1 MALDDPTPRWKWPPL
16 DGAPGPPV
24 LGSLL
29 HQTSMPDFT
38 ITQRYENLFNF
49 TRFHILQEI
58 LKAKYHIALN
68 ISIAYVLIQAKFW
81 YQAHLLSAGGL
92 QTSRSRLLVES
103 VLGVV
108 SSRFSREFGIKLS
121 RFCLLPCSPHLKM
134 VHFLTSFTNGIYFEI
149 FNKLSMVDEITDE
162 WLVPHRRQIVAI
174 ISLWIVSYP

>member
-16 DGAPGPPV
+16 DGAPGPV

-29 HQTSMPDFT
+29 HQTSMPD
-38 ITQRYENLFNF
+38 YHHSSNLFNV
-49 TRFHILQEI
+49 TRFHIFHEI

-121 RFCLLPCSPHLKM
+121 RFRLLPCRPHLKM

-149 FNKLSMVDEITDE
+149 FNKLSMLDEITDE

-174 ISLWIVSYP
+174 Y